1 MSRKRKKINKSLLDI
16 ALLSCGLVDINVFE
30 KCLEAIVLESENVN
44 SQIYVYLNGAP
55 KESRNDFENIIH
67 KYPQVRL
74 NQSTER
80 VGFPAGANRVIKKG
94 SSPLV
99 LFITDDII
107 LHKGSLVELVT
118 RIQSDEKI
126 GLCGMK
132 LLFPEGSDDKGR
144 PAGRVQHIGHG
155 IDIRGEVV
163 HPLMGWKPDNPKC
176 NVSREVLSVTG
187 GVFIVRRN
195 AFLRAGGFFEGY
207 GLGYFEDVDL
217 CLTLREQG
225 WKIWIET
232 EAVGT
237 HYTNMSMM
245 RSEVRPD
252 MEWNK
257 MIFRGRKS
265 NQLINDTWSYW

>member
-1 MSRKRKKINKSLLDI
+1 
-16 ALLSCGLVDINVFE
+16 
-30 KCLEAIVLESENVN
+30 
-44 SQIYVYLNGAP
+44 
-55 KESRNDFENIIH
+55 
-67 KYPQVRL
+67 
-74 NQSTER
+74 
-80 VGFPAGANRVIKKG
+80 
-94 SSPLV
+94 
-99 LFITDDII
+99 
-107 LHKGSLVELVT
+107 VT